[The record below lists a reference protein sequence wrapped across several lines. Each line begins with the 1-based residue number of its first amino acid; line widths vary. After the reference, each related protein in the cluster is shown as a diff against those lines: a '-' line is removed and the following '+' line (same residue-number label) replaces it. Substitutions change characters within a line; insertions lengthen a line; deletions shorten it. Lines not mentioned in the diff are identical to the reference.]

1 MGGSLMGAAVRWWT
15 APLPLARIALL
26 RVGLYAF
33 ALVDMTLFVNDVIPY
48 GYAPEF
54 YRPLFIGQLLHLP
67 TPTETL
73 VHVLQAVLIVSAV
86 VAASGRLPRIA
97 GWVAGL
103 SYTWWVVISM
113 SYGKVDHDHLA
124 ILIAMLVLPTVG
136 RAPFRSTA
144 STEAAGW
151 ALRCIQVATIATYF
165 LSSIAKIRA
174 HQWTFGWPNS
184 AILAWAIM
192 RRPNPVSTQLLQ
204 YPALLVV
211 LQYISFT
218 AELLSPVTLFLKR
231 RALLLAALFWLGF
244 HAMTFALL
252 GIHFL
257 PTVVCWLAF
266 APLERLLPFVHRLL
280 RRGRPAAAPADEQ
293 HDDGELD
300 ERGDR
305 VEQAGLDELQPRR
318 QDDGAAAGVRGG
330 EDRGPQQ

>member
-1 MGGSLMGAAVRWWT
+1 MRTVIRWWT
-15 APLPLARIALL
+15 APMPLARIALL

-33 ALVDMTLFVNDVIPY
+33 ALVDMALFVNDVIPY

-54 YRPLFIGQLLHLP
+54 YKPLLIGRLLHLP
-67 TPTETL
+67 TPNETL
-73 VHVLQAVLIVSAV
+73 VHVLQIVLIVSAI

-124 ILIAMLVLPTVG
+124 IIIAMLVLPTVG
-136 RAPFRSTA
+136 RAPFRSSAT
-144 STEAAGW
+144 TEAAGF
-151 ALRCIQVATIATYF
+151 ALRSIQVATIATYF

-184 AILAWAIM
+184 AILAWAMM
-192 RRPNPVSTQLLQ
+192 RRPNPVSAQLLH

-211 LQYISFT
+211 LQWISFC
-218 AELLSPVTLFLKR
+218 AEFLSPVTLFLKR
-231 RALLLAALFWLGF
+231 RALLFAALFWIGF

-266 APLERLLPFVHRLL
+266 APLERLLPWLSDRFKRVGART
-280 RRGRPAAAPADEQ
+280 PAPPPTLADS
-293 HDDGELD
+293 
-300 ERGDR
+300 
-305 VEQAGLDELQPRR
+305 
-318 QDDGAAAGVRGG
+318 
-330 EDRGPQQ
+330 